1 MDVITLVALQPTG
14 RYHLLH
20 RGDPHHLCAGAARHG
35 RVLRPDLRQP
45 PREARVPH
53 LPQHRGLPPRHVPG
67 PAALLRGPGPGNHVH
82 DSRPMAYVQFET
94 NYAEIKVKTGSNN
107 QHTAQRGSTRNET
120 QIMRC

>member
-1 MDVITLVALQPTG
+1 MDVKTLVALQPTG

-67 PAALLRGPGPGNHVH
+67 PAALLRGPGPG
-82 DSRPMAYVQFET
+82 
-94 NYAEIKVKTGSNN
+94 KG
-107 QHTAQRGSTRNET
+107 TRQKKKCGKFHIT
-120 QIMRC
+120 VLKLFKMHF